1 MVYVTRISQN
11 MESKKTYGQ
20 CFVCPWRGTLVRV
33 ASASAN
39 AADPRN
45 SGLKKKML
53 LILLE
58 PFRVI
63 VVSNDFEGL

>member
-1 MVYVTRISQN
+1 MF
-11 MESKKTYGQ
+11 
-20 CFVCPWRGTLVRV
+20 CLFLRGTVTLVRV
-33 ASASAN
+33 ASASAAGA

-45 SGLKKKML
+45 SGLKKKRL